1 MATERVKVYEDGKRG
16 GIPVWAWLLPLL
28 LILALLAWYLLHRNN
43 NAAETP
49 AATPATVTAP
59 AATPTAAAPNAG
71 AMPTLGAVHF
81 ANDSADL
88 TPEAQASL
96 TQAAAYMKQHPEA
109 HLRLEG
115 YTDAVGT
122 DPHNVPLSERRSQS
136 VATFLKGQGI
146 EGSRLTG
153 EGFGPANPVD
163 TNATA
168 AGKAD
173 NRRVE
178 LFTQQQ

>member
-1 MATERVKVYEDGKRG
+1 MATERVKVYEDGQRKG
-16 GIPVWAWLLPLL
+16 GVPVWAWLLPLL

-43 NAAETP
+43 G
-49 AATPATVTAP
+49 AATANQGAAPAVATAP
-59 AATPTAAAPNAG
+59 ATATMAS
-71 AMPTLGAVHF
+71 LGAVHF
-81 ANDSADL
+81 ATDSADL
-88 TPEAQASL
+88 TTDDQAVL
-96 TQAAAYMKQHPEA
+96 TQAASYLKQHPEA

-115 YTDAVGT
+115 YTDSVGN
-122 DPHNVPLSERRSQS
+122 DPHNLSLSERRSQS
-136 VATFLKGQGI
+136 VAAFLKGQGV

-168 AGKAD
+168 SGKAD

-178 LFTQQQ
+178 LFSQQ

>member
-1 MATERVKVYEDGKRG
+1 MATERVKVYEDSKRG
-16 GIPVWAWLLPLL
+16 GFPIWAWLLPLL

-43 NAAETP
+43 NAAQAPAETP
-49 AATPATVTAP
+49 AAATATNTPA
-59 AATPTAAAPNAG
+59 AALPN
-71 AMPTLGAVHF
+71 LGAVHF
-81 ANDSADL
+81 ATDSADL
-88 TPEAQASL
+88 TSDDQAIL

-122 DPHNVPLSERRSQS
+122 DPHNIPLSQRRSQS
-136 VATFLKGQGI
+136 VAAFLKGQGI
-146 EGSRLTG
+146 EGSRLSG

-168 AGKAD
+168 SGKAD

-178 LFTQQQ
+178 LFTQQ

>member
-49 AATPATVTAP
+49 ATPP
-59 AATPTAAAPNAG
+59 AATASAPSS
-71 AMPTLGAVHF
+71 MPSLGAVHF
-81 ANDSADL
+81 ATDSADL
-88 TPEAQASL
+88 TPDDQGIL
-96 TQAAAYMKQHPEA
+96 TQAASYMKQHPEA
-109 HLRLEG
+109 HIRLEG
-115 YTDAVGT
+115 YTDATGN
-122 DPHNVPLSERRSQS
+122 DPHNMTLSQRRSQS
-136 VATFLKGQGI
+136 VAAFLKSQGVD
-146 EGSRLTG
+146 GSKLTG
-153 EGFGPANPVD
+153 EGFGPQNPVD

-168 AGKAD
+168 SGKAD

-178 LFTQQQ
+178 LFTQQ

>member
-1 MATERVKVYEDGKRG
+1 MATERVKVYEDGQRKG
-16 GIPVWAWLLPLL
+16 GLPVWAWLLPLL

-43 NAAETP
+43 AATSTSQGSTP
-49 AATPATVTAP
+49 AVASAP
-59 AATPTAAAPNAG
+59 AGAAGLPS
-71 AMPTLGAVHF
+71 LGAVHF
-81 ANDSADL
+81 ATDSADL
-88 TPEAQASL
+88 TQDDQAIL

-115 YTDAVGT
+115 YTDSVGN
-122 DPHNVPLSERRSQS
+122 DPHNLTLSERRSQS
-136 VATFLKGQGI
+136 VATFLRGQGVD
-146 EGSRLTG
+146 GSRLTG

-168 AGKAD
+168 SGKAD

-178 LFTQQQ
+178 LFSQQQ

>member
-28 LILALLAWYLLHRNN
+28 LVLALLAWYLLHRNST
-43 NAAETP
+43 AAETRV
-49 AATPATVTAP
+49 AAPVA
-59 AATPTAAAPNAG
+59 TAAAPAN
-71 AMPTLGAVHF
+71 MPSLGAVHF
-81 ANDSADL
+81 ATDSADL
-88 TPEAQASL
+88 TSDDQTTL

-109 HLRLEG
+109 HIRLEG
-115 YTDAVGT
+115 YTDATGN
-122 DPHNVPLSERRSQS
+122 DPHNLTLSQRRSQS
-136 VATFLKGQGI
+136 VAAFLKGQGVD
-146 EGSRLTG
+146 GARLTG
-153 EGFGPANPVD
+153 EGFGPQNPVD

-178 LFTQQQ
+178 LFSQQ